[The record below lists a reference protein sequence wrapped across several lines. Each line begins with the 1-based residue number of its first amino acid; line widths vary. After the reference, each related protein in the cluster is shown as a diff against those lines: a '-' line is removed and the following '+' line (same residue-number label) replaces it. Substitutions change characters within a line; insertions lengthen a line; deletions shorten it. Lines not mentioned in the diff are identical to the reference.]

1 MLQSP
6 GVLYGMLGAGVDH
19 RDPQHCNDKRKNE
32 SSAKKKKKRK
42 NHPLTKR

>member
-1 MLQSP
+1 MLQSS

-32 SSAKKKKKRK
+32 SSAKKKKKRGK
-42 NHPLTKR
+42 ITP

>member
-19 RDPQHCNDKRKNE
+19 RDPQHCNNKRKNE
-32 SSAKKKKKRK
+32 SSAKKKKKRGK
-42 NHPLTKR
+42 ITP